1 MTVTDATCAQATD
14 AARTTAATA
23 APAPATAEPLA
34 GPAPPPGTDRRR
46 RLTLALASIG
56 SFMVALDLLVVTLA
70 LDRVRQDLGASTAA
84 LQWSLTAY
92 SLTFA
97 TLLMTG
103 AALGDR
109 FGRRRMFATGLAVFV
124 AGSAAAALSGV
135 GPFAGVGALIAARV
149 VQGVGAALVLP
160 LGLTIVAAAFPP
172 ERRGA
177 AIGTLEGISGLAVI
191 AGPLFGGA
199 VVQHLAWEW
208 VFWINVPIGLVAL
221 PLVLVGVDE
230 SRGPDTG
237 LDGRGMVLVTGAA
250 LGVVWGLVRGNEVGW
265 TAPEIFAALGGGGAL
280 AAAFVA
286 WERRARAPM
295 LPPRFFRSRA
305 FSAGATA
312 SFLLSASLY
321 GTVFFMAQYLQA
333 GLGHDA
339 MAAGLR
345 QVPWTATLLVVAPLA
360 GAAADRWGPRP
371 VLVAGLG
378 LQAAGLAWLAAIA
391 APDLSFAAMVV
402 PIVMSG
408 VGCSAAVPVSQTAVV
423 GSVRGDDV
431 GKAAGANNM
440 IQELG
445 GSLGVA
451 VAVAVFTVAGSYAGA
466 QAVADGFA
474 AAMLSVSALAAVG
487 LVAALA
493 IPRGT
498 VSGPAT
504 AGVTDESGAA
514 GPSKQ
519 R

>member
-1 MTVTDATCAQATD
+1 MSASTDVPD
-14 AARTTAATA
+14 TAAT
-23 APAPATAEPLA
+23 PTTPTPDQPD
-34 GPAPPPGTDRRR
+34 GPAPPAGPAAPSGGRR

-56 SFMVALDLLVVTLA
+56 SFMVALDLLVVTIA
-70 LDRVRQDLGASTAA
+70 LDRIRQDLGASTAA
-84 LQWSLTAY
+84 LQWSVTAY
-92 SLTFA
+92 SLSFA
-97 TLLMTG
+97 ALLMTG

-124 AGSAAAALSGV
+124 AGSAAAALSG
-135 GPFAGVGALIAARV
+135 GVGALIASRV

-160 LGLTIVAAAFPP
+160 LGLTMVAAAFPP

-191 AGPLFGGA
+191 VGPLFGGA

-208 VFWINVPIGLVAL
+208 VFWINVPIGLVAI

-265 TAPEIFAALGGGGAL
+265 TDPEILVALGGGAAL

-295 LPPRFFRSRA
+295 LPTRFFRSRA

-371 VLVAGLG
+371 VLAAGLG
-378 LQAAGLAWLAAIA
+378 LQAVGLAWLAAIA
-391 APDLSFAAMVV
+391 TPDLSYSVMVLPMVV
-402 PIVMSG
+402 SG
-408 VGCSAAVPVSQTAVV
+408 VGCSAAIPVSQTAVV
-423 GSVRGDDV
+423 GSVQGDDV

-451 VAVAVFTVAGSYAGA
+451 VAVAVFTVAGSYAGV

-474 AAMLSVSALAAVG
+474 AAILSVAVLAAVG
-487 LVAALA
+487 FVAALA
-493 IPRGT
+493 IPSGT
-498 VSGPAT
+498 ASGTAT
-504 AGVTDESGAA
+504 AGTVTAGPTGARTDESGAA
-514 GPSKQ
+514 ERSN
-519 R
+519 RR